1 MLVNTP
7 LVAGRYVSITH
18 QKTYRE
24 RCGAQ
29 VFKVTHG
36 VYRVGCDASHLAHYE
51 HKGNGLQ
58 GSNQWHMYP
67 FLIQS
72 DKGMKLR
79 VYSTYNRRQRSASEY
94 FVRIDGEV
102 RQTTKEEALA
112 QGWLVPSDVKAYGN
126 APDMFDIFL
135 DNIIQIG

>member
-1 MLVNTP
+1 MLVKTL
-7 LVAGRYVSITH
+7 LVKGRYTRIAF

-29 VFKVTHG
+29 VFKVTKG

-58 GSNQWHMYP
+58 GSNQWHLYP
-67 FLIQS
+67 FLIAS

-79 VYSTYNRRQRSASEY
+79 VYNTYNKRQRVTTDY
-94 FVRIDGEV
+94 FVRINGEV
-102 RQTTKEEALA
+102 RPTTKEEALA
-112 QGWLVPSDVKAYGN
+112 QGWLVPSEVKTYGS